1 MATCR
6 NIWSSEEAYDY
17 NCTPCSQEGRFV
29 KAKRFCVECGEYF
42 CSTCLACHE
51 KFGVSKGHTLIK
63 CEEVSKDQVPA
74 RLSKCELHTDKE
86 EDMVCSDHD
95 VVCCRVCI
103 TTCHRSCQNIDYLPH
118 LMKKYKDYE
127 KCVEVE
133 KEMKDRIEELSTA
146 HKEYSARALKLKT
159 RKITY
164 LKRLEILGQTI
175 DKCVK
180 NAITET
186 EKNVENRFEPEICDL
201 QDHTQNYK
209 EMLVKFSCLS
219 EELSKENDDLLEFK
233 KILECKRALKEIEVE
248 SYGFVLNEC
257 FIIDNKFQKKI
268 VESVVSCLENE
279 LLFGTILIGGPENSF
294 GAPNLCVKD
303 YESSFLVLSADY
315 DNRKIRRIDSYLK
328 ESESFDV
335 EGNIWGICEINKHEI
350 AFTLPGLNKVQFLSI
365 YKGPVLTISFIS
377 NFHCRGIACF
387 DEKIYVTGGGKKGE
401 EYGQLNVFD
410 LEGKLLCKSYQDFGE
425 NFFSIPR
432 SIIVNAEGVFIT
444 DEQNGVIS
452 LDLEG
457 QRKWVCNNSKC
468 KFPWGICFTRNGN
481 LFVCGRDS
489 NNIVIVSKDGEFLG
503 ELLNVNDGLSA
514 PKALSTDKGNN
525 FIIIS
530 EYKKPQLKIFYIGD
544 CDI

>member
-1 MATCR
+1 
-6 NIWSSEEAYDY
+6 
-17 NCTPCSQEGRFV
+17 
-29 KAKRFCVECGEYF
+29 
-42 CSTCLACHE
+42 
-51 KFGVSKGHTLIK
+51 
-63 CEEVSKDQVPA
+63 
-74 RLSKCELHTDKE
+74 
-86 EDMVCSDHD
+86 
-95 VVCCRVCI
+95 
-103 TTCHRSCQNIDYLPH
+103 
-118 LMKKYKDYE
+118 MKKYKEDE
-127 KCVEVE
+127 KCVVVE
-133 KEMKDRIEELSTA
+133 KEMKDRIEELRTA
-146 HKEYSARALKLKT
+146 HKEYSARVLKLKT

-164 LKRLEILGQTI
+164 LKRLEMLGQSI
-175 DKCVK
+175 DECVK

-186 EKNVENRFEPEICDL
+186 EKNVESRFEPKICDL
-201 QDHTQNYK
+201 QEHTQNYNN
-209 EMLVKFSCLS
+209 MLSKLSGLS
-219 EELSKENDDLLEFK
+219 EELSEENDDILEFK
-233 KILECKRALKEIEVE
+233 KILECKRALKKIEVE
-248 SYGFVLNEC
+248 SCASVANDCL
-257 FIIDNKFQKKI
+257 IIDNKFQNEI
-268 VESVVSCLENE
+268 IQSVVSCLGNG
-279 LLFGTILIGGPENSF
+279 LLFGTISIGGPGNSF
-294 GAPNLCVKD
+294 GPPSLCVKEC
-303 YESSFLVLSADY
+303 ESSSFVFLADY
-315 DNRKIRRIDSYLK
+315 SNHKIRCIDSDLK
-328 ESESFDV
+328 ETESFDV

-365 YKGPVLTISFIS
+365 YKGPVLTISFIA

-514 PKALSTDKGNN
+514 PKALSTDKRNN